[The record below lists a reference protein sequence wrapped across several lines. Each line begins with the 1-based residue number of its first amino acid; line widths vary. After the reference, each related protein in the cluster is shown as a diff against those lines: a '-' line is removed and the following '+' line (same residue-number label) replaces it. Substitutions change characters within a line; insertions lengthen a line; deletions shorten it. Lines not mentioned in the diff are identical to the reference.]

1 MGWKGRDIIAIRD
14 FSKAELLHVLDVAES
29 FEKGQQSLLQGKL
42 LASCFFEPSTRTRL
56 SFESAMH
63 RLGGRVMG
71 FSDASTTSQAKGESL
86 HDSIKVISSYADVI
100 VIRHPQAGAAKI
112 AADASSV
119 PVINAGDGPNE
130 HPTQTFLDL
139 YTIRKLKGS
148 LDNLNIG
155 FVGDL
160 KYGRTV
166 HSLVRALQHFKVKLF
181 FISPK
186 SLAMPDEA
194 LKELEQANIPYE
206 QFEDISQVLP
216 KLDILY
222 ATRIQK
228 ERFPTLQDY
237 DKVRHVYCLDK
248 NILSNAKPDLKILH
262 PLPRVDELHPEVD
275 ACQHAAYFEQ
285 AANGIPVRQ
294 ALLSLVLGGV
304 L

>member
-1 MGWKGRDIIAIRD
+1 MGWKERDVIAIRD
-14 FSKAELLHVLDVAES
+14 FSKAELLHVLDVAER
-29 FEKGQQSLLQGKL
+29 FEKSPQSLLQGKL

-56 SFESAMH
+56 SFEAAMH

-100 VIRHPQAGAAKI
+100 VIRHPEAGAAKI
-112 AADASSV
+112 AADASSI

-160 KYGRTV
+160 KYGRAV
-166 HSLVRALQHFKVKLF
+166 HSLVRGLQHFKVKLF
-181 FISPK
+181 FISPQ
-186 SLAMPDEA
+186 SLVMPEEA
-194 LKELEQANIPYE
+194 LKELDQAHVPYA
-206 QFEDISQVLP
+206 QFEDINHVLP
-216 KLDILY
+216 ELDILY

-237 DKVRHVYCLDK
+237 DKVRHSYCLDMS
-248 NILSNAKPDLKILH
+248 ILAKAKPGLKIMH

-275 ACQHAAYFEQ
+275 SCSHAAYFEQ

-294 ALLSLVLGGV
+294 ALLSLVLGAV
-304 L
+304 E